1 MPYVR
6 IQTNTEI
13 NESKRED
20 LLRQVSSEVAKELGK
35 PESYVMVAMG
45 PQADMMFGGSN
56 AGCAFVELKSIS
68 LPHNKTTILAKLICD
83 LMQKH
88 LGVPPDRTYIEFSD
102 AERSLWGWNSG
113 TF

>member
-6 IQTNTEI
+6 IQTNSDF
-13 NESKRED
+13 NESGRER
-20 LLRQVSSEVAKELGK
+20 LLHDISTNVSKELGK
-35 PESYVMVAMG
+35 SESYVMVEMG
-45 PQADMMFGGSN
+45 PKTDMIFGGS
-56 AGCAFVELKSIS
+56 AAACAFIELKSIS
-68 LPHNKTTILAKLICD
+68 LPHKKTTVLAKLVCD
-83 LMQKH
+83 LIETH

>member
-6 IQTNTEI
+6 IQTNTETDD
-13 NESKRED
+13 SKREEM
-20 LLRQVSSEVAKELGK
+20 LREVSSEVARELGK
-35 PESYVMVAMG
+35 SESYVMVAMS
-45 PQADMMFGGSN
+45 PRADMMFGGSN
-56 AGCAFVELKSIS
+56 DACAFVELKSIS
-68 LPHNKTTILAKLICD
+68 LPHNKTTLLAKLVCD